1 LDISRQIACFAD
13 LLASTDENAI
23 VGWPA
28 SAHADQSLLL
38 FQGATLSYAEKHLI
52 AGETVQYET
61 RLHWIVMLGHA
72 LIAAILAVIG
82 LSLLLTPWGSVNGSA
97 PASGVL
103 RWAGAACLLLG
114 AIFFGIGLVRR
125 NATEMAVTNKRVIVK
140 SGLANRRTIE
150 LLLPRIESIAV
161 EEPAL
166 GRLLG
171 YGTVIVRGTGGTPE
185 VFPQIAQPLQFR
197 EQVQRQI
204 AGEPKS
210 A

>member
-1 LDISRQIACFAD
+1 M
-13 LLASTDENAI
+13 
-23 VGWPA
+23 
-28 SAHADQSLLL
+28 
-38 FQGATLSYAEKHLI
+38 SYAEKHLI

-72 LIAAILAVIG
+72 LIAAVLALVG
-82 LSLLLTPWGSVNGSA
+82 VSLLVTPWSSVNGGE
-97 PASGVL
+97 ASIAGTL
-103 RWAGAACLLLG
+103 RWAGVACLVVA
-114 AIFFGIGLVRR
+114 AIFLGIGLVRR
-125 NATEMAVTNKRVIVK
+125 SATEMAVTNRRVIVK
-140 SGLANRRTIE
+140 SGLASRRTIE
-150 LLLPRIESIAV
+150 LLLARIESIAV
-161 EEPAL
+161 EEPAM

-185 VFPQIAQPLQFR
+185 VFPQIAHPLAFR

>member
-1 LDISRQIACFAD
+1 
-13 LLASTDENAI
+13 
-23 VGWPA
+23 
-28 SAHADQSLLL
+28 
-38 FQGATLSYAEKHLI
+38 LSYAEKHLI

-61 RLHWIVMLGHA
+61 RLHWIVMLGHG
-72 LIAAILAVIG
+72 LIAAVLALIG
-82 LSLLLTPWGSVNGSA
+82 ASLLLTPWGPVNRGEASSA
-97 PASGVL
+97 GAL
-103 RWAGAACLLLG
+103 RWAGAACLVVA

-125 NATEMAVTNKRVIVK
+125 SATEMAVTNKRVIVK

-150 LLLPRIESIAV
+150 LLLQRIESIAV

-185 VFPQIAQPLQFR
+185 VFPQIARPLEFR

-210 A
+210 S

>member
-1 LDISRQIACFAD
+1 M
-13 LLASTDENAI
+13 
-23 VGWPA
+23 
-28 SAHADQSLLL
+28 
-38 FQGATLSYAEKHLI
+38 SYAEKHLI

-61 RLHWIVMLGHA
+61 RLHWIVMVGHA
-72 LIAAILAVIG
+72 LIAAVLVLVGAAV
-82 LSLLLTPWGSVNGSA
+82 LLVPANGVNSA
-97 PASGVL
+97 TASYSGAL
-103 RWAGAACLLLG
+103 RWAGIGCLLAA

-125 NATEMAVTNKRVIVK
+125 NATEMAVTNKRLIVK
-140 SGLANRRTIE
+140 TGIIDRRTIE

-166 GRLLG
+166 GRVLG

-185 VFPQIAQPLQFR
+185 VFPQIARPLEFR

-210 A
+210 S

>member
-1 LDISRQIACFAD
+1 
-13 LLASTDENAI
+13 
-23 VGWPA
+23 
-28 SAHADQSLLL
+28 
-38 FQGATLSYAEKHLI
+38 LSYAEKHLI

-61 RLHWIVMLGHA
+61 RLHWIVMLGHV
-72 LIAAILAVIG
+72 LIAAILAIIG
-82 LSLLLTPWGSVNGSA
+82 ASLLLTPWSSINGGEA
-97 PASGVL
+97 ASGAL
-103 RWAGAACLLLG
+103 RWAGVACLVVG
-114 AIFFGIGLVRR
+114 AIFFGSGLVRR
-125 NATEMAVTNKRVIVK
+125 SATEMAVTNKRVIVK

-150 LLLPRIESIAV
+150 LLLPRIESIAI

-185 VFPQIAQPLQFR
+185 VFPQIARPLEFR

-210 A
+210 Y

>member
-1 LDISRQIACFAD
+1 
-13 LLASTDENAI
+13 
-23 VGWPA
+23 
-28 SAHADQSLLL
+28 
-38 FQGATLSYAEKHLI
+38 LSYANEHLI

-61 RLHWIVMLGHA
+61 RLHWIVMLGHG
-72 LIAAILAVIG
+72 LIAAILGIIG
-82 LSLLLTPWGSVNGSA
+82 VSLLITPWSSVKGGEA
-97 PASGVL
+97 AVAGPL
-103 RWAGAACLLLG
+103 RWAGAASLLVA

-140 SGLANRRTIE
+140 TGLADRRTIE
-150 LLLPRIESIAV
+150 LLLQRIESIAV

-166 GRLLG
+166 GRILG

-185 VFPQIAQPLQFR
+185 VFPQIARPLEFR

-210 A
+210 S

>member
-1 LDISRQIACFAD
+1 MA
-13 LLASTDENAI
+13 
-23 VGWPA
+23 
-28 SAHADQSLLL
+28 ADQRYSHVLIRRGPPRWRFLDAYL
-38 FQGATLSYAEKHLI
+38 GAHLSYAEKHLI
-52 AGETVQYET
+52 VGETVQYET

-82 LSLLLTPWGSVNGSA
+82 VSLLLAPWGSINGGTSA
-97 PASGVL
+97 SAVL
-103 RWAGAACLLLG
+103 RWAGAACLFLG

-125 NATEMAVTNKRVIVK
+125 NATEMAVTNKRIIVK
-140 SGLANRRTIE
+140 SGLADRRTIE

-185 VFPQIAQPLQFR
+185 VFPQIARPLEFR

-210 A
+210 S

>member
-1 LDISRQIACFAD
+1 
-13 LLASTDENAI
+13 
-23 VGWPA
+23 
-28 SAHADQSLLL
+28 
-38 FQGATLSYAEKHLI
+38 
-52 AGETVQYET
+52 
-61 RLHWIVMLGHA
+61 MLGHLLAAVVLEFFA
-72 LIAAILAVIG
+72 LAF
-82 LSLLLTPWGSVNGSA
+82 
-97 PASGVL
+97 
-103 RWAGAACLLLG
+103 LLG
-114 AIFFGIGLVRR
+114 SLSSWKGVEVAPPRSALYFGATFCFGVGAVFFTTGLLKR

-140 SGLANRRTIE
+140 SGLTDRRTIE

-185 VFPQIAQPLQFR
+185 VFPQIARPLEFR

-210 A
+210 S